1 MCVYSLTNKG
11 HNMLNRSQMLYK
23 IWLSLKSNI
32 DSKSE
37 RNAIYKS
44 FKRKSHKSKIAKNL
58 RTIWKKIDVLNQ

>member
-1 MCVYSLTNKG
+1 
-11 HNMLNRSQMLYK
+11 MLNRSQMLYK
-23 IWLSLKSNI
+23 IWLSLKDNI

-44 FKRKSHKSKIAKNL
+44 FKRQSHKSKIAKKL